1 MAHQMVPDSAFMK
14 KLKAL
19 DKRLGC
25 RFNQDTNRFVITY
38 NRGYGRAL
46 IMFMIKDGEGLGT
59 FRQPDD
65 RDIEFLQ
72 KHDMEKT
79 TGRERFNEIAKYM
92 DDFRRKR
99 REEVKEEIRNRTKD
113 DKIQLMTVMA
123 RPENAGAGRGY
134 FPPIKLKQKGYTV
147 IDRRRFSADV
157 SKGDQND
164 NIIQP
169 NE

>member
-1 MAHQMVPDSAFMK
+1 MSKIQPDSSFMK

-25 RFNQDTNRFVITY
+25 RFNRDSQRFVITFS
-38 NRGYGRAL
+38 RGYGRPLAL
-46 IMFMIKDGEGLGT
+46 FMVKDGEGAGT

-79 TGRERFNEIAKYM
+79 TLRERLNEVSKYM
-92 DDFRRKR
+92 EDTRRKR
-99 REEVKEEIRNRTKD
+99 KEEVSNEIRDRTKD
-113 DKIQLMTVMA
+113 DKIQLMSAMT
-123 RPENAGAGRGY
+123 RPTNPKAGRGY
-134 FPPIKLKQKGYTV
+134 FPPVTLKQKGYTV

-157 SKGDQND
+157 SEGDKDD